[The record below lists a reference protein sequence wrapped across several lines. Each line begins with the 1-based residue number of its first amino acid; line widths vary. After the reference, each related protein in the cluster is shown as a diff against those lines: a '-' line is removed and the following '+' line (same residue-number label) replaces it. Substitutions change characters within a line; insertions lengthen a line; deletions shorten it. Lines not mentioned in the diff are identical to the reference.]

1 MKEGI
6 LGRYPAVYSP
16 FIHVVFNDLD
26 RPFESLHQACD
37 ERSSYLIFLN
47 VQPFFERLRAA
58 PSAVSGLVRPPEA
71 DGPIS
76 NAGCGRGSECTSMRR
91 PLESTRAQ

>member
-16 FIHVVFNDLD
+16 FIHVVLNDLD

-58 PSAVSGLVRPPEA
+58 PP
-71 DGPIS
+71 
-76 NAGCGRGSECTSMRR
+76 RGIGTC
-91 PLESTRAQ
+91 PAA